1 MNNKRKHLC
10 NVDIYLKQWVKRMR
24 LQKNNHNWAVLR
36 WKQTGEQGFT
46 PNTVMD
52 NVFMAA
58 AMDDD
63 IDLHPKVSTDV

>member
-1 MNNKRKHLC
+1 
-10 NVDIYLKQWVKRMR
+10 MR

-63 IDLHPKVSTDV
+63 IDLHPKVSTDVYLHKY